1 MRVSRRIRPSQV
13 GCAASASRRRLQVAS
28 LIESPDTPQP
38 RALPRPALVIQPDGQ
53 IHSTETPLGPSA
65 ARVAHDEVGSVAVAS
80 TRG

>member
-28 LIESPDTPQP
+28 LMESPDTIQSRP
-38 RALPRPALVIQPDGQ
+38 LPRPALVIQPDGQ
-53 IHSTETPLGPSA
+53 ILSA
-65 ARVAHDEVGSVAVAS
+65 DKSLDSSAMRASYDDAGAVAVAS